1 MKKFFF
7 SLIVGFLL
15 LSFNSSF
22 AQKIGYLDLNYIL
35 NKSKIGQRYSSQL
48 KPKLKKAEQQLKT
61 VEAKLKKLEKELN
74 SSLLSDEVKKKK
86 FVEYQ
91 NLLQKRQSIYIS
103 FQREKAKV
111 EKELLKKIGKVIKE
125 YAEKNKYDLIL
136 TGNFQNGILYIG
148 DKVNITK
155 DILNY
160 IDKKL
165 K

>member
-1 MKKFFF
+1 MKKFIF
-7 SLIVGFLL
+7 SLITVFLFS
-15 LSFNSSF
+15 SFSSSF

-48 KPKLKKAEQQLKT
+48 KPKLKKAEQRLKT
-61 VEAKLKKLEKELN
+61 IEAKLRKLEKELN
-74 SSLLSDEVKKKK
+74 SSLLSDEIKKKK
-86 FVEYQ
+86 FIEYQ
-91 NLLQKRQSIYIS
+91 NLLQKRQSIYIN
-103 FQREKAKV
+103 FQKEKAKV

-136 TGNFQNGILYIG
+136 TGSFQNGILYIG
-148 DKVNITK
+148 NKINITK

-160 IDKKL
+160 VNKKL

>member
-1 MKKFFF
+1 MKKFLF
-7 SLIVGFLL
+7 SLIVGFLF

-61 VEAKLKKLEKELN
+61 IEAKLRKLDKELK
-74 SSLLSDEVKKKK
+74 SSLLSEEVKRRKYIQ
-86 FVEYQ
+86 YQ
-91 NLLQKRQSIYIS
+91 NLLQERQSIYIN
-103 FQREKAKV
+103 FQREKVKV
-111 EKELLKKIGKVIKE
+111 EKELLNKIGKVIKE

-136 TGNFQNGILYIG
+136 TGNFQNGVLYIG
-148 DKVNITK
+148 DKINITK

-160 IDKKL
+160 IDKRL

>member
-1 MKKFFF
+1 MKKLFF
-7 SLIVGFLL
+7 SLIVGFLF

-74 SSLLSDEVKKKK
+74 SSLLSDEVKKEK

-91 NLLQKRQSIYIS
+91 KLLQKRQLIYIN

-160 IDKKL
+160 INKKL

>member
-1 MKKFFF
+1 MKKFLF
-7 SLIVGFLL
+7 SLIVGFLF

-61 VEAKLKKLEKELN
+61 IEAKLRKLEKELN
-74 SSLLSDEVKKKK
+74 SSLLSDEIKKKK

-91 NLLQKRQSIYIS
+91 NLLQKRQSIYIN

-136 TGNFQNGILYIG
+136 TGSFQNGILYIG
-148 DKVNITK
+148 DKINITK

-160 IDKKL
+160 VDKKL